1 MDGMGLMN
9 TVMNAVNQAAGGA
22 QQAGP
27 TGGGAASAVDPQ
39 TLIGMVGELMDKT
52 GGLSALLAQLQS
64 GGLGEAVK
72 SWVGT
77 GANQPVSGEQ
87 IGGALG
93 PVLMGLVAQHLG
105 SNPQNAAGT
114 LAQLLPGLVDQ
125 LTPQGQVPAD
135 NGQSALSGLLGG
147 GGGAQ
152 LLGALGSLMGK
163 R

>member
-1 MDGMGLMN
+1 MRLMN
-9 TVMNAVNQAAGGA
+9 TLVNAVSQATGGA
-22 QQAGP
+22 QQAEPNGN
-27 TGGGAASAVDPQ
+27 GAASALEP
-39 TLIGMVGELMDKT
+39 TALIGLVTELMNKT
-52 GGLSALLAQLQS
+52 GGLSGLLAQLQS

-77 GANQPVSGEQ
+77 GSNQPVSGEQ

-93 PVLMGLVAQHLG
+93 PVLMGLVSQRLD
-105 SNPQNAAGT
+105 SNPQSAAGM

-135 NGQSALSGLLGG
+135 NGQSALSGLLSGG

-152 LLGALGSLMGK
+152 FLGALGSLMGK